1 MGASKNQVKMR
12 PALPSQAPTLAEP
25 KKTRSADPHEKLL
38 THICRMMVVIV
49 VCMVLLVLLFAAV
62 VGGLYWAL
70 AGDIMKIAN
79 SVALTASEGPPIAM
93 DVAFMTSIL
102 AAAAAK
108 AANATSLPAPSGL
121 VVGRHLLDVTAT
133 EVTQIDT
140 EVQRIIGE
148 KVSALLESMRSQV
161 DRFDPKAASDL
172 MERIA
177 TADYAAMGHL
187 AVRGLRDLEHASQ
200 FFALSTQGLALASA
214 AMGMHLNTTQ

>member
-1 MGASKNQVKMR
+1 MR
-12 PALPSQAPTLAEP
+12 PALPSQAPSLAEP
-25 KKTRSADPHEKLL
+25 KKPRAADPHEKLL

-62 VGGLYWAL
+62 VGGMYWAL
-70 AGDIMKIAN
+70 AGDVMKIAN

-93 DVAFMTSIL
+93 DVAFMTSLL

-108 AANATSLPAPSGL
+108 AANATNLGVPAPPAL
-121 VVGRHLLDVTAT
+121 VVGRHLMDVTAT

-187 AVRGLRDLEHASQ
+187 AVRGLRDLEHASK